1 MINNTHLKV
10 LLRKDFITLWRSKGF
25 CIAFVLIPI
34 ILMNAFIAI
43 RNLIVNGPL
52 QEPLIFDNFKYST
65 TKYT

>member
-25 CIAFVLIPI
+25 CIAFILIPI

-43 RNLIVNGPL
+43 RNLIVTGTL
-52 QEPLIFDNFKYST
+52 
-65 TKYT
+65 